1 MTDRPERRDEPGA
14 GHRYRFRVQWRLD
27 AAPDGVF
34 DVLADLARYPRWW
47 PQIRDVQVHDER
59 AAQVRIRSF
68 LPYTL
73 AFELQRS
80 IMDRERG
87 VLVATMTGD
96 LAGRSSWEIRGDGGG
111 SRLRFHEEA
120 TVERPIL
127 RRLEP
132 LARPAFIANHSW
144 MMRGCRRGLVAALAG
159 YEIAGDGGPAAPG
172 V

>member
-1 MTDRPERRDEPGA
+1 
-14 GHRYRFRVQWRLD
+14 
-27 AAPDGVF
+27 VF
-34 DVLADLARYPRWW
+34 DVLADLAMYPRWW
-47 PQIRDVQVHDER
+47 PQIREVHVRDGR

-73 AFELQRS
+73 SFELQRS

-96 LAGRSSWEIRGDGGG
+96 LAGRSSWRIARDDDG
-111 SRLRFHEEA
+111 SKLRFQEEA

-127 RRLEP
+127 RPLEP
-132 LARPAFIANHSW
+132 LARPAFSANHGW

-159 YEIAGDGGPAAPG
+159 YEIASGDGSAALG
-172 V
+172 S